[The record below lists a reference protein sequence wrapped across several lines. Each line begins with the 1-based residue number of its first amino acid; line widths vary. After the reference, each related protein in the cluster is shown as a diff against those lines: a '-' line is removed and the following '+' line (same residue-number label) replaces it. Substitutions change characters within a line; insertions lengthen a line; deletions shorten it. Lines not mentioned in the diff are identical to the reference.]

1 MTQDNKPAQQPA
13 YTPLMPKLPEPMV
26 QVYFVT
32 IGGITHAMLGPVTHI
47 PELGLEAGDLEH
59 FEIGDVIPAELA
71 ARFMDGRWSGG
82 VGGVGAE
89 GSEDRGPGFWVR
101 KMAD

>member
-13 YTPLMPKLPEPMV
+13 YPLLMTKIPEPMV

-32 IGGITHAMLGPVTHI
+32 LGGITHAMIGPVTHI
-47 PELGLEAGDLEH
+47 PELGLEAGDIQR

-71 ARFMDGRWSGG
+71 ARFMDGQWSE
-82 VGGVGAE
+82 GA
-89 GSEDRGPGFWVR
+89 GARTEDRGPGFWVR

>member
-1 MTQDNKPAQQPA
+1 MKQDNKPEQNPA
-13 YTPLMPKLPEPMV
+13 YDLLMAKLPEPMV

-32 IGGITHAMLGPVTHI
+32 ISGITHAMLGPVTHI

-71 ARFMDGRWSGG
+71 ARFMDGRWSE
-82 VGGVGAE
+82 GVGA
-89 GSEDRGPGFWVR
+89 GTEDRGPGFWVR
-101 KMAD
+101 KLAD